1 MSGKELIKILEENGW
16 ILDRIS
22 GSHHILIKKDC
33 RSIPIPVHGKTDLPK
48 SLVQTILRQA
58 GIKEK

>member
-1 MSGKELIKILEENGW
+1 MSGKELVKILEENGW

-33 RSIPIPVHGKTDLPK
+33 RSIPIPVQGE
-48 SLVQTILRQA
+48 IN
-58 GIKEK
+58 IC